1 MANVIPLIKKNNRQ
15 FRKNCRPILL
25 LVSLS
30 KICEKVVFVKLY
42 NFLNNNCYFYRFQS
56 RFRPGDYTVMQLLTY
71 IVYKIYKALEK
82 GREVIAAVFLDISK
96 AFDRVWHMQGRFT
109 I

>member
-1 MANVIPLIKKNNRQ
+1 MANVIPLIKKKNRQ
-15 FRKNCRPILL
+15 FKSNCRPISL

-42 NFLNNNCYFYRFQS
+42 NFLNNNCYFYHFQS

-71 IVYKIYKALEK
+71 IVYNSLKL
-82 GREVIAAVFLDISK
+82 
-96 AFDRVWHMQGRFT
+96 
-109 I
+109 